1 MTPLSKQ
8 DTVSILPALVMVVIT
23 VALGKT
29 RQKKYKSQ
37 SFGIYQKKF
46 LMPLKYFG
54 GKQGYRL
61 DNR

>member
-8 DTVSILPALVMVVIT
+8 DTVSTLPTLVVVVII
-23 VALGKT
+23 VALGKI
-29 RQKKYKSQ
+29 RHKKIKSQ

-54 GKQGYRL
+54 GIQGYRL